1 MLLRGSLFWGC
12 HPAARNIGRRSLIA
26 EFRGLCDYHVEA
38 ADVSPFHELL
48 RLSELVYSDAKWC
61 ILIHM
66 DTIEK
71 TVRQSVSLPSP
82 LAKRVKAL
90 AKSQKVSSNRILVD
104 LVETGLR
111 SKEEEKRKFFE
122 LADRL
127 SISTD
132 AKEQQELKDQL
143 ARMTFGE

>member
-1 MLLRGSLFWGC
+1 M
-12 HPAARNIGRRSLIA
+12 A
-26 EFRGLCDYHVEA
+26 
-38 ADVSPFHELL
+38 
-48 RLSELVYSDAKWC
+48 
-61 ILIHM
+61 
-66 DTIEK
+66 TTEK
-71 TVRQSVSLPSP
+71 AVRQSISLTPP

-111 SKEEEKRKFFE
+111 SKEEEKRKFLE

-127 SISTD
+127 SKSTNV
-132 AKEQQELKDQL
+132 KEQQELKEQL

>member
-1 MLLRGSLFWGC
+1 MT
-12 HPAARNIGRRSLIA
+12 
-26 EFRGLCDYHVEA
+26 
-38 ADVSPFHELL
+38 
-48 RLSELVYSDAKWC
+48 
-61 ILIHM
+61 
-66 DTIEK
+66 TIEK

-111 SKEEEKRKFFE
+111 SKEEERRRFFE

-127 SISTD
+127 STSTD
-132 AKEQQELKDQL
+132 TKEQQKLKDQL

>member
-1 MLLRGSLFWGC
+1 M
-12 HPAARNIGRRSLIA
+12 AA
-26 EFRGLCDYHVEA
+26 
-38 ADVSPFHELL
+38 
-48 RLSELVYSDAKWC
+48 
-61 ILIHM
+61 
-66 DTIEK
+66 IEK

-111 SKEEEKRKFFE
+111 SKEEERRKFFE

>member
-1 MLLRGSLFWGC
+1 MT
-12 HPAARNIGRRSLIA
+12 
-26 EFRGLCDYHVEA
+26 
-38 ADVSPFHELL
+38 
-48 RLSELVYSDAKWC
+48 
-61 ILIHM
+61 
-66 DTIEK
+66 TIEK

-111 SKEEEKRKFFE
+111 SKEEERRRFFE

-127 SISTD
+127 STSTD
-132 AKEQQELKDQL
+132 AKEQQELKEQL